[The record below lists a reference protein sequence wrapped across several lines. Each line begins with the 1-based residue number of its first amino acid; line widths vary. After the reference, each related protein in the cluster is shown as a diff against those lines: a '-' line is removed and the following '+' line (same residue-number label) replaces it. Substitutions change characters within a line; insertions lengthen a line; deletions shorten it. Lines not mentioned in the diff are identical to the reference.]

1 MANRNLDRTI
11 SCALLV
17 PWLAVAAACGATSG
31 SRGEDTEGGAVE
43 TKFTNP
49 DGNSKISSY
58 LIEKIDGAPVDY
70 SNASTLNIV
79 VTRRNGESQ
88 IKYKAANSDK
98 LECVRNRNWSA
109 LSRAD
114 TLSIDTSALVDG
126 DAVLCLVAYTPEG
139 KVDSNPIMV
148 QWLHDVTPPTAPTAA
163 RMVIPVPPA
172 TILTTSRTVKLRW
185 VPSEDPAPSNGAAQ
199 SLMKTQKVLIGTSE
213 GARDIYTQNYSVT
226 DFEATIT
233 LPKDGDFYFSVAS
246 VDHAGN
252 EGIAKISGKI
262 SVDGTPPPAPTSI
275 SWNPAGPTRNTTELV
290 ASWNAVQEDTAVT
303 YKYKLETYD
312 SCTDTSLIGSIQ
324 GTSAANT
331 TQTTLSLGEGCH
343 FLSVMAVN
351 SGGLESAAW
360 FKSPT
365 PFIVDLTKPLIS
377 LESSPDGLVS
387 HFNTI
392 EIAMASSAQNQLDV
406 HEYKYKVITGTDC
419 GAKGT
424 WSDWLPGS
432 TQKTE
437 NIKGPAYEGT
447 MSICAKAR
455 DAAGNES
462 ESDNVKGYRV
472 ASWTNKSSLGV
483 SPDFSETYK
492 MKIAFSANS
501 IIKYLSSDSGLLP
514 PSWSVTTPDPAPS
527 VNGSSARTVTG
538 ANGTIYSGSDALS
551 SGKWKTTITRT
562 PSAGAPVSTDLSTIP
577 GDAGP
582 WCVGNLYLLDLA
594 TNQDPIDNFQALVS
608 CITTT
613 TTPPVQKIQVVSYD
627 SSKVGL
633 EWSRQEIF
641 TRNTPVKSV
650 GAISLAFNQFVAVTD
665 PTDNNIVQT
674 CVNPPTTGDCES
686 ALISIPGSEGTT
698 ALAALEPA
706 SGNVRVIISGE
717 MSGTVRL
724 GVASVVIGSPFNLDW
739 IAVELA
745 TAENFILSPYL
756 SVVP

>member
-49 DGNSKISSY
+49 DGDSKISSY

-70 SNASTLNIV
+70 SNASSLNIT
-79 VTRRNGESQ
+79 VTRRNGDSQ

-109 LSRAD
+109 LSGAD
-114 TLSIDTSALVDG
+114 TLNLDTSTLVDG
-126 DAVLCLVAYTPEG
+126 DAVLCLVAYTPDG
-139 KVDSNPIMV
+139 KVDSNPIMI

-172 TILTTSRTVKLRW
+172 AILTTSRIVKLRW

-199 SLMKTQKVLIGTSE
+199 SLMNAQKVLIGTSE
-213 GARDIYTQNYSVT
+213 GARDIYSQNYSVT

-262 SVDGTPPPAPTSI
+262 SVDGTAPPAPTSI
-275 SWNPAGPTRNTTELV
+275 SWNPTGPTRNMTGLV

-303 YKYKLETYD
+303 YSYEVKTYD
-312 SCTDTSLIGSIQ
+312 LSTGTSLLGTIQ

-331 TQTTLSLGEGCH
+331 TQTTLSLAEGRH
-343 FLSVMAVN
+343 FLSVKAVN
-351 SGGLESAAW
+351 SVELGSSW
-360 FKSPT
+360 FHATT
-365 PFIVDLTKPLIS
+365 PFYIDRTAPLIS
-377 LESSPDGLVS
+377 LESSPDGLVA

-406 HEYKYKVITGTDC
+406 NEYQYKIITGTDC
-419 GAKGT
+419 DATGT

-432 TQKTE
+432 TRKTE

-472 ASWTNKSSLGV
+472 ASWTNKISLGAN
-483 SPDFSETYK
+483 PDFSETFK

-527 VNGSSARTVTG
+527 VNSSSARTVTG

-551 SGKWKTTITRT
+551 SGTWKTTINRT
-562 PSAGAPVSTDLSTIP
+562 PTGGALVSTDLSTIP

-582 WCVGNLYLLDLA
+582 WCVGSLYLLDLV

-608 CITTT
+608 CVTTT

-724 GVASVVIGSPFNLDW
+724 GVASVVIGSTFNLDW

>member
-1 MANRNLDRTI
+1 MANRNLHRTI

-126 DAVLCLVAYTPEG
+126 DAVLCLVAYTSEG

-172 TILTTSRTVKLRW
+172 TILTTSRIVKLRW

-233 LPKDGDFYFSVAS
+233 LPKDGEFYFSVAS

-275 SWNPAGPTRNTTELV
+275 SWNPAGPTRNTTGIV
-290 ASWNAVQEDTAVT
+290 ASWNAVQEDTSVT
-303 YKYKLETYD
+303 YSYEVKTYD
-312 SCTDTSLIGSIQ
+312 LSTGLLIGSIQ
-324 GTSAANT
+324 GTSAANSP
-331 TQTTLSLGEGCH
+331 QATLSLGEGRH
-343 FLSVMAVN
+343 DLSVKAVN
-351 SGGLESAAW
+351 SVGLESATFQA
-360 FKSPT
+360 PT
-365 PFIVDLTKPLIS
+365 PFYIDRTAPLIS

-406 HEYKYKVITGTDC
+406 HEYKYKVITGSDC

-472 ASWTNKSSLGV
+472 ASWTNQISPAAI
-483 SPDFSETYK
+483 PDFSETFE
-492 MKIAFSANS
+492 MKIAFSANN
-501 IIKYLSSDSGLLP
+501 IIEYLSSETG
-514 PSWSVTTPDPAPS
+514 SWSIETPSTPPS

-627 SSKVGL
+627 SLVG
-633 EWSRQEIF
+633 WTRQEIF
-641 TRNTPVKSV
+641 TRNTAVKSA
-650 GAISLAFNQFVAVTD
+650 GAISLATYQFVAVTD
-665 PTDNNIVQT
+665 PTNHNIVQT
-674 CVNPPTTGDCES
+674 CVNPPATGGCE
-686 ALISIPGSEGTT
+686 AELVSIPGSEGTT
-698 ALAALEPA
+698 ALAALEPV
-706 SGNVRVIISGE
+706 SPNVRVIISGE
-717 MSGTVRL
+717 MSGTMRL
-724 GVASVVIGSPFNLDW
+724 GVASLLIGAFNLEW

-745 TAENFILSPYL
+745 APENFILSPYL
-756 SVVP
+756 IGVP

>member
-1 MANRNLDRTI
+1 MANRNLHRTI

-70 SNASTLNIV
+70 SNASALNIV

-114 TLSIDTSALVDG
+114 TLSLDTSALVDG

-172 TILTTSRTVKLRW
+172 TILTTSRIVKLRW

-199 SLMKTQKVLIGTSE
+199 SLMKAQKVLIGTSE
-213 GARDIYTQNYSVT
+213 GARDIYSQNYSVT

-252 EGIAKISGKI
+252 EGVAKISGKI
-262 SVDGTPPPAPTSI
+262 SVDGTAPPAPTSI
-275 SWNPAGPTRNTTELV
+275 SWNPTGPTQNMTGIV

-303 YKYKLETYD
+303 YSYEVKTYD
-312 SCTDTSLIGSIQ
+312 ISTGVSLGSIQ

-331 TQTTLSLGEGCH
+331 PQATLSLGEGSH
-343 FLSVMAVN
+343 DLSVKAVN
-351 SGGLESAAW
+351 SVGLESATFQA
-360 FKSPT
+360 PT
-365 PFIVDLTKPLIS
+365 RFYIDRTAPLIS

-406 HEYKYKVITGTDC
+406 HEYKYKVITGPDC
-419 GAKGT
+419 DATGT

-432 TQKTE
+432 TKKTE

-455 DAAGNES
+455 DAAGNEGTP
-462 ESDNVKGYRV
+462 DDVKGYRV
-472 ASWTNKSSLGV
+472 ASWTNKSSLGAN
-483 SPDFSETYK
+483 PDFSETFK

-501 IIKYLSSDSGLLP
+501 IIKYLSSETG
-514 PSWSVTTPDPAPS
+514 SWSIETPSTPPT

-551 SGKWKTTITRT
+551 SGKWKTSIIRT
-562 PSAGAPVSTDLSTIP
+562 PSGGAPISTDLSTIP

-582 WCVGNLYLLDLA
+582 WCVGNLYLLDVA

-608 CITTT
+608 CITTG
-613 TTPPVQKIQVVSYD
+613 PALQKIQVISYD
-627 SSKVGL
+627 DSATK
-633 EWSRQEIF
+633 WSRQEIF
-641 TRNTPVKSV
+641 TLYTAVKSI
-650 GAISLAFNQFVAVTD
+650 GAISVSSNQFVAVTD

>member
-1 MANRNLDRTI
+1 VAIRNLHRTI

-126 DAVLCLVAYTPEG
+126 DAVLCLVAYTSEG

-172 TILTTSRTVKLRW
+172 TILTTSRIVKLRW

-262 SVDGTPPPAPTSI
+262 SVDGTAPPAPTSI
-275 SWNPAGPTRNTTELV
+275 SWNPTGPTRNTTGLV

-303 YKYKLETYD
+303 YSYEVKTYD
-312 SCTDTSLIGSIQ
+312 LSTGTSLLGTIQ

-331 TQTTLSLGEGCH
+331 TQTTLSLAEGRH
-343 FLSVMAVN
+343 FLSVKAVN
-351 SGGLESAAW
+351 SVELGSSW
-360 FKSPT
+360 FHATT
-365 PFIVDLTKPLIS
+365 PFYIDRTAPLIS
-377 LESSPDGLVS
+377 LESSPDGLVA

-406 HEYKYKVITGTDC
+406 NEYQYKIITGTDC
-419 GAKGT
+419 DDTGT

-432 TQKTE
+432 TRKTE

-462 ESDNVKGYRV
+462 ESDSVKGYRV

-483 SPDFSETYK
+483 SPDFSETFK

-501 IIKYLSSDSGLLP
+501 IIKYLSSETG
-514 PSWSVTTPDPAPS
+514 SWSIETPSTPPS
-527 VNGSSARTVTG
+527 VNSSSARTITG

-551 SGKWKTTITRT
+551 SGKWKTSIIRT
-562 PSAGAPVSTDLSTIP
+562 PSGGAPISTDLSTIP
-577 GDAGP
+577 IPGESGP
-582 WCVGNLYLLDLA
+582 WCLGNLYLLDLV

-627 SSKVGL
+627 SLVG
-633 EWSRQEIF
+633 WTRQEIF
-641 TRNTPVKSV
+641 TRNTAVKSA
-650 GAISLAFNQFVAVTD
+650 GAISLATYQFVAVTD
-665 PTDNNIVQT
+665 PTNHNIVQT
-674 CVNPPTTGDCES
+674 CVNPPATGGCE
-686 ALISIPGSEGTT
+686 AELVSIPGSEGTT

-706 SGNVRVIISGE
+706 SPDVRVIISGQ
-717 MSGTVRL
+717 MSGTMRL
-724 GVASVVIGSPFNLDW
+724 GVASLLIGAFNLEW

-745 TAENFILSPYL
+745 APENFILSPYL
-756 SVVP
+756 IGVP